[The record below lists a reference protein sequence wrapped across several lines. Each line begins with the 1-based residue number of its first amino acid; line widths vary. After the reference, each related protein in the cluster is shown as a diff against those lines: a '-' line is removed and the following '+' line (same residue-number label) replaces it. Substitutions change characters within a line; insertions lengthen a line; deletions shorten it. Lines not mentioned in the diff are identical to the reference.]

1 MMTITPIVIET
12 AGLCTYVAMLSG
24 LVAFSLH
31 DIRTKRVPNMGL
43 ALFVPVVLA
52 CTILR
57 YIAEPWDST
66 LFCALYSL
74 AGAAAGGGV
83 LLAAALATK
92 GGIGGG
98 DIKLAALI
106 GLFYGPHGMLLAL
119 LTGTPITIF
128 YGLIKRRRCKD
139 KKLHIAFVPF
149 ITIGC
154 FLTSIILVKGVYA
167 L

>member
-1 MMTITPIVIET
+1 MTITPTAIEA
-12 AGLCTYVAMLSG
+12 AGLCTYVVMLAG
-24 LVAFSLH
+24 LVAFSIY

-57 YIAEPWDST
+57 CMAESWDSV
-66 LFCALYSL
+66 LFYALYSV
-74 AGAAAGGGV
+74 AGAVAGGGV

-106 GLFYGPHGMLLAL
+106 GLFYGPHGILLAL
-119 LTGTPITIF
+119 LAGTPIAII
-128 YGLIKRRRCKD
+128 YGLVKRRRYGD

-149 ITIGC
+149 ISIGC
-154 FLTSIILVKGVYA
+154 FLTSIILDKGVYA

>member
-1 MMTITPIVIET
+1 MTITPTAIEA
-12 AGLCTYVAMLSG
+12 AGLCAYLTMLAG
-24 LVAFSLH
+24 LVAFAIY

-57 YIAEPWDST
+57 CMAESWDSP
-66 LFCALYSL
+66 LFYALYSV
-74 AGAAAGGGV
+74 AGAVAGGGV

-119 LTGTPITIF
+119 LTGNAYCDFLRTYQTAAMWRQEAPHCF
-128 YGLIKRRRCKD
+128 RS
-139 KKLHIAFVPF
+139 LHYNRVLPHFDNF
-149 ITIGC
+149 
-154 FLTSIILVKGVYA
+154 S
-167 L
+167 

>member
-1 MMTITPIVIET
+1 
-12 AGLCTYVAMLSG
+12 
-24 LVAFSLH
+24 
-31 DIRTKRVPNMGL
+31 MG
-43 ALFVPVVLA
+43 FD
-52 CTILR
+52 T
-57 YIAEPWDST
+57 
-66 LFCALYSL
+66 
-74 AGAAAGGGV
+74 V

-98 DIKLAALI
+98 DIKLVALI

-119 LTGTPITIF
+119 LIGTPVAIF

>member
-1 MMTITPIVIET
+1 MTITPTAIEA
-12 AGLCTYVAMLSG
+12 AGLCAYLTMLAG
-24 LVAFSLH
+24 LVAFAIY

-43 ALFVPVVLA
+43 ALFVPIVLA

-57 YIAEPWDST
+57 CMAESWDSV
-66 LFCALYSL
+66 LFYTLYSV
-74 AGAAAGGGV
+74 AGAVAGGGV

-119 LTGTPITIF
+119 LTGTPIAIF
-128 YGLIKRRRCKD
+128 YGLIKRRRCGD

-154 FLTSIILVKGVYA
+154 FLTSIVLIKGVFA

>member
-1 MMTITPIVIET
+1 
-12 AGLCTYVAMLSG
+12 MLAG
-24 LVAFSLH
+24 LVAFAIY
-31 DIRTKRVPNMGL
+31 DIRTKRVPNKGL
-43 ALFVPVVLA
+43 VLFVPVVLA
-52 CTILR
+52 CMILR
-57 YIAEPWDST
+57 CMAESWDSV
-66 LFCALYSL
+66 LFYTLYSV
-74 AGAAAGGGV
+74 AGAVAGGGV

-119 LTGTPITIF
+119 LTGTPIAIF
-128 YGLIKRRRCKD
+128 YGLIKRRRCGD

-154 FLTSIILVKGVYA
+154 FLTSIVLIKGVFA

>member
-1 MMTITPIVIET
+1 MTITPTAIEA
-12 AGLCTYVAMLSG
+12 AGLCAYLTMLAG
-24 LVAFSLH
+24 LVAFAIY

-43 ALFVPVVLA
+43 ALFVPIVLA
-52 CTILR
+52 FTILR
-57 YIAEPWDST
+57 CMAESWDSP
-66 LFCALYSL
+66 LFYALYSV
-74 AGAAAGGGV
+74 AGAVAGGGV

-119 LTGTPITIF
+119 LTGTPIAIF
-128 YGLIKRRRCKD
+128 YGLIKRRRCGD

>member
-1 MMTITPIVIET
+1 MMTITPTAIEA
-12 AGLCTYVAMLSG
+12 AGLCTYAAMLAG
-24 LVAFSLH
+24 LVSFSIY
-31 DIRTKRVPNMGL
+31 DIRTKRVPNKGL
-43 ALFVPVVLA
+43 ALFAPIVLA
-52 CTILR
+52 CMILR
-57 YIAEPWDST
+57 YMAEPWDSV
-66 LFCALYSL
+66 LLYAFYSL
-74 AGAAAGGGV
+74 AGAVAGGGV

-98 DIKLAALI
+98 DIKLVALI

-119 LTGTPITIF
+119 LVGTPIAII
-128 YGLIKRRRCKD
+128 YGLIKRRRCEN

-149 ITIGC
+149 ISIGC

>member
-1 MMTITPIVIET
+1 MTITPTAIEA
-12 AGLCTYVAMLSG
+12 AGLCAYLTMLAG
-24 LVAFSLH
+24 LVAFAIY
-31 DIRTKRVPNMGL
+31 DIRTKRVPNKGL
-43 ALFVPVVLA
+43 ALFAPVVLA
-52 CTILR
+52 CMILR
-57 YIAEPWDST
+57 YMAESWDSV
-66 LFCALYSL
+66 LFYTLYSV
-74 AGAAAGGGV
+74 AGAVAGGGV

-119 LTGTPITIF
+119 LTGTPIAIF
-128 YGLIKRRRCKD
+128 YGLIKRRRCGD

-154 FLTSIILVKGVYA
+154 FLTSIVLIKGVFA